1 MLEAL
6 EETLIDSLKLL
17 PFLLITY
24 LVMELIEHRAGNK
37 TTNVIKKAGKFGP
50 IIGGILGT
58 VPQCGFSVAAANLYA
73 GRVITLGTL
82 IAIFLSTSDEMLP
95 ILISERAPIY
105 LILQILAVKIVLGMV
120 FGIVIDLLGRKKLN
134 KESKKDIHQ
143 VCEHE
148 NCHCEEDGVIKSTI
162 KHTVQIYIYI
172 FIISLAINLMLFL
185 IGEEKIVH
193 IISEIPIVGAI
204 ISCLIGLIPN
214 CASSVI
220 LTEMYL
226 ENIIQVGTM
235 IGGLLV
241 NSGLGILILF
251 KVNKNRKENFA
262 VLGIL
267 YTIGFLSAITIN
279 LIFK

>member
-6 EETLIDSLKLL
+6 EETGIDSLKLL
-17 PFLLITY
+17 PFLFITY
-24 LVMELIEHRAGNK
+24 LIMELIEHKAGDK

-50 IIGGILGT
+50 IIGGVLGA

-73 GRVITLGTL
+73 GRVITIGTA

-95 ILISERAPIY
+95 ILISERAPIN
-105 LILQILAVKIVLGMV
+105 LIVQILGMKIVIGML
-120 FGIVIDLLGRKKLN
+120 FGLLIDFILRKK
-134 KESKKDIHQ
+134 SKKVTDKNIHSL
-143 VCEHE
+143 CEHE
-148 NCHCEEDGVIKSTI
+148 HCHCEEGILKSTL
-162 KHTVQIYIYI
+162 KHTVQIFLYI
-172 FIISLAINLMLFL
+172 FVISLAINIILFM
-185 IGEEKIVH
+185 IGEEKIAN
-193 IISEIPIVGAI
+193 IILELPILGAI
-204 ISCLIGLIPN
+204 ISCFIGLVPN

-226 ENIIQVGTM
+226 ENIIQMGTM

-251 KVNKNRKENFA
+251 KVNKDKRENFA
-262 VLGIL
+262 ILGIL
-267 YTIGFLSAITIN
+267 YLIGFLSAITIN

>member
-6 EETLIDSLKLL
+6 EETVIDSLKLL
-17 PFLLITY
+17 PFLFITY
-24 LVMELIEHRAGNK
+24 LIMELIEHKAGDK

-50 IIGGILGT
+50 IIGGLLGA

-73 GRVITLGTL
+73 GRVITIGTA

-95 ILISERAPIY
+95 ILISERAPIN
-105 LILQILAVKIVLGMV
+105 LIVQILVMKIVIGML
-120 FGIVIDLLGRKKLN
+120 FGLLIDFILRKK
-134 KESKKDIHQ
+134 SKKVTDKNIHSL
-143 VCEHE
+143 CEHE
-148 NCHCEEDGVIKSTI
+148 HCHCEEGIIKSTI
-162 KHTVQIYIYI
+162 KHTIQIFLYI
-172 FIISLAINLMLFL
+172 FVISLAINIILFI
-185 IGEEKIVH
+185 IGEEKITN
-193 IISEIPIVGAI
+193 IILELPILGAM
-204 ISCLIGLIPN
+204 ISCFTGLIPN

-226 ENIIQVGTM
+226 ENIIQMGTM

-251 KVNKNRKENFA
+251 KVNKDKRENFA
-262 VLGIL
+262 ILGIL
-267 YTIGFLSAITIN
+267 YLIGFLSAITIN

>member
-24 LVMELIEHRAGNK
+24 LIMELVEHKAGDK
-37 TTNVIKKAGKFGP
+37 TTNVIKKAGRFGP
-50 IIGGILGT
+50 ILGGLLGA

-73 GRVITLGTL
+73 GRVITIGTL
-82 IAIFLSTSDEMLP
+82 ISIFLSTSDEMLP
-95 ILISERAPIY
+95 ILISEGAPIN
-105 LILQILAVKIVLGMV
+105 LILQILGIKIGIGIL
-120 FGIVIDLLGRKKLN
+120 FGCVIDIILRKKQTK
-134 KESKKDIHQ
+134 KEEQKIHD

-148 NCHCEEDGVIKSTI
+148 HCNCEEDGIIKSTI
-162 KHTVQIYIYI
+162 KHTVQVFAYI
-172 FIISLAINLMLFL
+172 FIISLAINILLFI
-185 IGEEKIVH
+185 IGEDKIASV
-193 IISEIPIVGAI
+193 ISNIPLLGAL

-226 ENIIQVGTM
+226 ENIIELGTM

-241 NSGLGILILF
+241 NSGLGLLILF
-251 KVNKNRKENFA
+251 KVNKDKKENFFIIG
-262 VLGIL
+262 LL
-267 YTIGFLSAITIN
+267 YAIGFISALVIN
-279 LIFK
+279 LIF